1 MFFDVSNG
9 FYEHRRLH
17 GSTEFFTDSL
27 GLLGRNSIDDTIPQ
41 DKKKKRVKE
50 RFQQSGPLPA
60 TSGVMSFHSTYRGY
74 NPCETYLF
82 KRPFIGVY

>member
-41 DKKKKRVKE
+41 DKKKNASRKDSNKVGP
-50 RFQQSGPLPA
+50 FQQQVGL
-60 TSGVMSFHSTYRGY
+60 
-74 NPCETYLF
+74 
-82 KRPFIGVY
+82 